1 MFQGLPG
8 VQRAAESKNVGPPL
22 PVTQTRSG
30 RDHSFTLIEMMM
42 VVFLI
47 SVVAAVLVPRIGN
60 SGDRVAQLDASRFL
74 AVVKEVIDEAI
85 LTGNYYALQIDQES
99 HSYRF
104 LANPYQWQPVLD
116 DALLKQRSFSG
127 DVEIEID
134 VYEQISEDV
143 ENIVLISPLGDIG
156 AFRLAIRG
164 KQQEYRVVLDAYGEL
179 LLENEEIR

>member
-1 MFQGLPG
+1 M
-8 VQRAAESKNVGPPL
+8 VQLAAEPRNVRPSL
-22 PVTQTRSG
+22 AASRSRPG
-30 RDHSFTLIEMMM
+30 RNCGFTLIEMMM

-47 SVVAAVLVPRIGN
+47 SVVAAVLVPRIGD

-85 LTGNYYALQIDQES
+85 LTGNYYALQIDEES

-116 DALLKQRSFSG
+116 DALLKQRSFSSE
-127 DVEIEID
+127 VEMEVD

-156 AFRLAIRG
+156 AFRLAVRG
-164 KQQEYRVVLDAYGEL
+164 QQQEYRVVLDAYGEL